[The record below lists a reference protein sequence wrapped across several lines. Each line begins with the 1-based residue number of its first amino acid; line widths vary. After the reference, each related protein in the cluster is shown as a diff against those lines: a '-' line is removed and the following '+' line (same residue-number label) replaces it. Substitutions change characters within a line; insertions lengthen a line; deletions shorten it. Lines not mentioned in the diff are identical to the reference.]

1 MNDELTGMRYLVTG
15 GSSGIGLAT
24 AHLLAAR
31 GAIVTI
37 TGRDEAR
44 LEAARTALAGTGHT
58 AAAYALKD
66 ADATAD
72 WLKSVAVE
80 IGAFDGIFHAAG
92 IELIRPVRLTKQ
104 QQLDEILGS
113 SLFAAFG
120 IARACSQKAV
130 LSDGGSALFMTSVA
144 ASAGQLGMTAY
155 SAAKSGIEGMVRS
168 LACELSARAVRVN
181 ALAAG
186 AVETP
191 MHDRILRG
199 SGDAAQ
205 DAYRNSHLL
214 GFGTPDDV
222 ANAAAFL
229 LGPASRWV
237 TGTTMVVDGG
247 YLCR

>member
-1 MNDELTGMRYLVTG
+1 MSSDLSGKRYLVTG

-24 AHLLAAR
+24 ARLLASR
-31 GAIVTI
+31 GAILTI
-37 TGRDEAR
+37 AGRDEAR
-44 LEAARTALAGTGHT
+44 LEAACAELPGSGHV
-58 AAAYALKD
+58 AAPYALQE

-72 WLKSVAVE
+72 WVKALAGDS
-80 IGAFDGIFHAAG
+80 GTFDGIFHAAG

-120 IARACSQKAV
+120 IARACAQKAV
-130 LSDGGSALFMTSVA
+130 LVDGGSALFMTSVA
-144 ASAGQLGMTAY
+144 ASAGQVGMTAY
-155 SAAKSGIEGMVRS
+155 SAAKAGIEGMVRS
-168 LACELSARAVRVN
+168 LACELSSRAVRVN

-199 SGDAAQ
+199 SGDAALE
-205 DAYRNSHLL
+205 AYRSSHLL
-214 GFGTPDDV
+214 GFGTPEDV

-229 LGPASRWV
+229 LGPDSRWV
-237 TGTTMVVDGG
+237 TGTTLVVDGG

>member
-1 MNDELTGMRYLVTG
+1 MSDELTRMRYLVTG

-31 GAIVTI
+31 GATVTI
-37 TGRDEAR
+37 TGRDETR
-44 LEAARTALAGTGHT
+44 LEAARRALSGTGHT
-58 AAAYALKD
+58 TAAYALQN
-66 ADATAD
+66 ADETAD
-72 WLKSVAVE
+72 WLKSVAAE
-80 IGAFDGIFHAAG
+80 NGAFDGIFHAAG

-120 IARACSQKAV
+120 IARACAQKAV
-130 LSDGGSALFMTSVA
+130 LGDGGSALFMTSVA
-144 ASAGQLGMTAY
+144 ASAGQVGMTAY

-191 MHDRILRG
+191 MHERILRG
-199 SGDAAQ
+199 SGDAALE
-205 DAYRNSHLL
+205 AYRNSHLL